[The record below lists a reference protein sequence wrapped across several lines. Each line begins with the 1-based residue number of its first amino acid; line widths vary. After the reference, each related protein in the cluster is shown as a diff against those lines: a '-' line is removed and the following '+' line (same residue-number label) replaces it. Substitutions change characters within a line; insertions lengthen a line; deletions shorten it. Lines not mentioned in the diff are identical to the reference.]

1 MKKRIKIII
10 SGGGTGGHIFP
21 AIAIARALKKALG
34 DKVEILF
41 VGARGKMEM
50 EKVPEAGF
58 PIKGVDIAGI
68 QRSLTLKNIIKNM
81 MLPFKMLKSLR
92 QTRKIFADFAPDAV
106 AGVGGF
112 ASWSTLQYAGKKG
125 IPYLIQ
131 EQNSYA
137 GMTNKKLAL
146 KASKICV
153 AYDNMERFFP
163 KEKLIFTGNPVRP
176 EVIDIEGKREEAIR
190 FFNLT
195 PNKKTLLVIGGSLGA
210 SSINKA
216 IENGLSQFHQANLQI
231 IWQTGKLDIAH
242 ATEVA
247 KAFPNVHAVSFIKS
261 MNLAY
266 AAADIIVSRA
276 GAIAISELCH
286 IGKPV
291 IFVPYPYAAENH
303 QYKNAQA
310 LVEKQA
316 AHLIPDAKVSD
327 ELPNA
332 IMELLRD
339 EAKMA
344 LFSNNIKALAV
355 SDADGRIAGEI
366 IGLINEKGG
375 II

>member
-1 MKKRIKIII
+1 M
-10 SGGGTGGHIFP
+10 
-21 AIAIARALKKALG
+21 
-34 DKVEILF
+34 
-41 VGARGKMEM
+41 
-50 EKVPEAGF
+50 
-58 PIKGVDIAGI
+58 
-68 QRSLTLKNIIKNM
+68 
-81 MLPFKMLKSLR
+81 R
-92 QTRKIFADFAPDAV
+92 QTRKIFDDFAPDAV

-112 ASWSTLQYAGKKG
+112 ASWSTLQYAAKRH

-137 GMTNKKLAL
+137 GVTNKKLAL

-163 KEKLIFTGNPVRP
+163 KEKIIFTGNPVRP

-195 PNKKTLLVIGGSLGA
+195 PEKKTLLVIGGSLGA
-210 SSINKA
+210 SSVNKA
-216 IENGLSQFHQANLQI
+216 IEKGLPQLQQADLQV
-231 IWQTGKLDIAH
+231 IWQTGKLDIVH

-247 KAFPNVHAVSFIKS
+247 TAFPNVQAVSFIKR
-261 MNLAY
+261 MDLAY
-266 AAADIIVSRA
+266 AAADMIVSRA

-332 IMELLRD
+332 IMELRNN
-339 EAKMA
+339 ETKMTQ
-344 LFSNNIKALAV
+344 LSKNIKALAV
-355 SDADGRIAGEI
+355 SDADRKIAEEVI
-366 IGLINEKGG
+366 DLVEMQKNKKEL
-375 II
+375 